1 MKGSYFGFFHGVL
14 TELWISPRS
23 FDSPSDLLRRE
34 FAIRSGRVRRRGSQ
48 IVSGQ
53 YFGVGIETIRVAVL
67 VKEALASCCGV
78 NLAGAGRGGASRAL
92 ASCCGWSSAPGAGGL
107 GFLHPSPDRFEDFSE
122 EILRLPWGSAA
133 RCSGSLR
140 NPSTSF
146 GIGCALLRVAQDFA
160 CRLSPS
166 SRRRC
171 DLAKRRG
178 FMKPVRAQQPAGEKT
193 DARGCGHFIA
203 GQGYNG
209 RRNPPSPENQLAEGR
224 PGGAC
229 IPLQAGRPG

>member
-48 IVSGQ
+48 IGSGQ

-78 NLAGAGRGGASRAL
+78 NLAGGWPRGGPAGRLLLAVGGARPRGPAAWVFSIRVLTDLRIFPRRSFDCHGDLLRA
-92 ASCCGWSSAPGAGGL
+92 AQGRSG
-107 GFLHPSPDRFEDFSE
+107 
-122 EILRLPWGSAA
+122 ILRLPLGSAA

-140 NPSTSF
+140 TSPA
-146 GIGCALLRVAQDFA
+146 G
-160 CRLSPS
+160 SHP
-166 SRRRC
+166 
-171 DLAKRRG
+171 RRG
-178 FMKPVRAQQPAGEKT
+178 AVAILPSAG
-193 DARGCGHFIA
+193 D
-203 GQGYNG
+203 
-209 RRNPPSPENQLAEGR
+209 L
-224 PGGAC
+224 
-229 IPLQAGRPG
+229 